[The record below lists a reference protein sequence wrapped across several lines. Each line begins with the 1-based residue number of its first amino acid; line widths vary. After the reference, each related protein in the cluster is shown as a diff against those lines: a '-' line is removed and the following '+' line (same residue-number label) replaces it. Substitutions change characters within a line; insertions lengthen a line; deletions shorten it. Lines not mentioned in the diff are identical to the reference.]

1 MDSLCR
7 SCLNVR
13 EVVSGAGSTFLLC
26 KLSQTETSFPK
37 YPPQP
42 VTQCDGYWDRAHGR
56 SSFKLIILSNLYAV
70 CRLDKEAAVPEWAQG
85 ELVSISRTPDELS
98 IICLQGDVP
107 VDIRKET
114 GWRCLQIAG
123 PLDFSIVGVIA
134 TLTGT
139 LAAADISVF
148 AVSTF
153 DTDYLLVKQQ
163 DLDATV
169 KSLTIAGHQIVV

>member
-1 MDSLCR
+1 
-7 SCLNVR
+7 
-13 EVVSGAGSTFLLC
+13 
-26 KLSQTETSFPK
+26 
-37 YPPQP
+37 
-42 VTQCDGYWDRAHGR
+42 
-56 SSFKLIILSNLYAV
+56 
-70 CRLDKEAAVPEWAQG
+70 
-85 ELVSISRTPDELS
+85 
-98 IICLQGDVP
+98 
-107 VDIRKET
+107 
-114 GWRCLQIAG
+114 AG